1 LEKASN
7 SPSRFLDLDSG
18 LNAKGIDRYIWEYLH
33 ELIASA

>member
-18 LNAKGIDRYIWEYLH
+18 LNAKGIEYW
-33 ELIASA
+33 